1 MIIFRLYFKSQYKRT
16 MEDNKNKFVEKWGK
30 SREKGLLGHLI
41 QTSLSFGILLFVVIT
56 TWNYFMYDQSF
67 GTTYD
72 FIIQLVISIVFGGG
86 IYAMMTWFL
95 NEYLYKKK
103 TGK

>member
-1 MIIFRLYFKSQYKRT
+1 
-16 MEDNKNKFVEKWGK
+16 
-30 SREKGLLGHLI
+30 
-41 QTSLSFGILLFVVIT
+41 
-56 TWNYFMYDQSF
+56 MYDQSF